1 MLTRITSAMEKKLD
15 LRIVKTYSKLREALS
30 QMMHEMKFDEI
41 TVYDL
46 CLRAKIRRATF
57 YKHFSDKYDFL
68 SSVIST
74 MQDEISDKLEKIEAC
89 ESPIDYYTLYVK
101 EILDYLKTNTRLY
114 ELIMVSEEFPS
125 ILNVI
130 MKGTR
135 SSFIR
140 DIKRDARNGLKLPS
154 DVETVAMFLNGGLCA
169 LVVDWLQNGS
179 VDEEGLLLRVKRLIE
194 RVLGF

>member
-1 MLTRITSAMEKKLD
+1 MEKKLD

>member
-1 MLTRITSAMEKKLD
+1 MEKKLD

-74 MQDEISDKLEKIEAC
+74 MQEEISEKLARIELC
-89 ESPIDYYTLYVK
+89 ENPVDYYTLYVK
-101 EILDYLKTNTRLY
+101 EILDYLTGNARLS
-114 ELIMVSEEFPS
+114 ELILVSDEFPS

-135 SSFIR
+135 SSFIC
-140 DIKRDARNGLKLPS
+140 DLKRDAKNGLKLPS

-169 LVVDWLQNGS
+169 LIVEWLQNGA

>member
-74 MQDEISDKLEKIEAC
+74 MQDEISDKLEKIEVC

-140 DIKRDARNGLKLPS
+140 DLKRDARNGLKLPS